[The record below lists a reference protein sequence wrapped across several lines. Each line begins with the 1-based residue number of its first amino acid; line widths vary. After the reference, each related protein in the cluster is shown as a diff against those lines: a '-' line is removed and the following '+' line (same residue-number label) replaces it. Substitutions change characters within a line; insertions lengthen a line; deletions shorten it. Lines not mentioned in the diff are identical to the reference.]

1 MSDHRKWSLSGGL
14 ALVLLA
20 LIAIRVLNQPEPQR
34 VPLTYQ
40 SGHTLARDAARG
52 VAGLPT
58 PVKPR
63 PPKNQVTF
71 REPKNIFARLGSVSD
86 TASDARARGG
96 KKPKLAMA
104 GVPGPVQGPPPPPPP
119 EESAEQQA
127 LRQQQLAAQQARQQK
142 EQAAQQARQLMGQ
155 YRFFGYLTEGGQHR
169 AFLAKGREIYIVRT
183 GETLEGRILVTGVD
197 ASGVKLKDSA
207 TSQEATLPLK
217 KEGAEP
223 S

>member
-1 MSDHRKWSLSGGL
+1 MNDRGKWSLLGGL
-14 ALVLLA
+14 VLVLLG
-20 LIAIRVLNQPEPQR
+20 LVAIRVLNQPEPQR
-34 VPLTYQ
+34 VPLTYR
-40 SGHTLARDAARG
+40 SGQTLARDATRG

-63 PPKNQVTF
+63 TPKNQVTF

-86 TASDARARGG
+86 SMSDTRARGG

-104 GVPGPVQGPPPPPPP
+104 AVSGPVQGPPPPPPV
-119 EESAEQQA
+119 ESAEQQA
-127 LRQQQLAAQQARQQK
+127 LRQQQLAEQQARQQK
-142 EQAAQQARQLMGQ
+142 EQAAQQARQLMDQ
-155 YRFFGYLTEGGQHR
+155 YRFFGYLAEGGQHR

-183 GETLEGRILVTGVD
+183 GETLEGRLLVTGVD
-197 ASGVKLKDSA
+197 ASGVKLKDST

>member
-1 MSDHRKWSLSGGL
+1 MSDHRKWSLLGGL
-14 ALVLLA
+14 MLVLLA

-40 SGHTLARDAARG
+40 SGQTLARDTARG
-52 VAGLPT
+52 VASLPT

-63 PPKNQVTF
+63 PSKNQVTF
-71 REPKNIFARLGSVSD
+71 REPKNIFARLGSIPETTD
-86 TASDARARGG
+86 NARARGG
-96 KKPKLAMA
+96 KKPKLVMA
-104 GVPGPVQGPPPPPPP
+104 GVSGPVQGPPPPPP
-119 EESAEQQA
+119 EESAAQQA

-207 TSQEATLPLK
+207 TSQEATLPLR

>member
-1 MSDHRKWSLSGGL
+1 MSDQRKWSLLGGL
-14 ALVLLA
+14 MLVLMA

-34 VPLTYQ
+34 VPLTYK
-40 SGHTLARDAARG
+40 SGQKLARDAARG
-52 VAGLPT
+52 VASLPK

-71 REPKNIFARLGSVSD
+71 RERKNIFAQLGSVSD
-86 TASDARARGG
+86 RTSDAQARAG
-96 KKPKLAMA
+96 KKPKLPMA
-104 GVPGPVQGPPPPPPP
+104 AVPGPVQGPPPPPP
-119 EESAEQQA
+119 EESDAQQA
-127 LRQQQLAAQQARQQK
+127 LRQQQLAEQQARQQK

-183 GETLEGRILVTGVD
+183 GETLEGRIVVTGVD
-197 ASGVKLKDSA
+197 ASGVKLKDPA
-207 TSQEATLPLK
+207 TSQEAILPLK

>member
-1 MSDHRKWSLSGGL
+1 MSDQRKWSLLGGL
-14 ALVLLA
+14 MLVLLA
-20 LIAIRVLNQPEPQR
+20 LVAIRVLNQPEPQR
-34 VPLTYQ
+34 VPLSYK
-40 SGHTLARDAARG
+40 SGQKLARDAARG
-52 VAGLPT
+52 VASLPT

-86 TASDARARGG
+86 TTSDARARGG
-96 KKPKLAMA
+96 KKPKLAIA
-104 GVPGPVQGPPPPPPP
+104 AVTGPVQGPPPPPP
-119 EESAEQQA
+119 EESAAQQA
-127 LRQQQLAAQQARQQK
+127 IRQQQLAEQQARQQK

-183 GETLEGRILVTGVD
+183 GETLEGRIVVTGVD
-197 ASGVKLKDSA
+197 ASWVKLKDPA